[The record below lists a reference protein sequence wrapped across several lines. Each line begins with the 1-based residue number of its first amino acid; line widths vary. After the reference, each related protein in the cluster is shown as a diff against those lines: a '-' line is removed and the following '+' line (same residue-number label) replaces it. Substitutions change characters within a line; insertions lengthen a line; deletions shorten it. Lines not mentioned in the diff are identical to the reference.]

1 MGILNYS
8 AALNQAP
15 DSVGRTLGAAGQMQG
30 LQAQRQN
37 MTFQQQN
44 QEEGQAQR
52 LAQQQQQAQAQQ
64 QEQAARQQG
73 AELLQTG
80 TPQEIARF
88 MILNKD
94 VAKDF
99 INAAN
104 FQDTAAEES
113 RVDFAKEIVS
123 DQVDPEQAYIERIAT
138 VEANGGDASGLRK
151 TLESGADAMR
161 STAEKDLSML
171 ASKSMI
177 NYKEAMGIDQ
187 DNGIAK
193 FPSSVR
199 ESMWFNKQSQ
209 AVQDVHMKL
218 KRDEKPTL
226 DERLVYE
233 EGKEE
238 MKVDA
243 ELDKA
248 TRKTQAQRLQ
258 GYVDTGVSSAD
269 NLIVI
274 NQSLALLNS
283 VATGGIDK
291 ALLSA
296 KRLLGIESADE
307 AELSYNLGKTVLAQ
321 LKPTFGGAFTKDE
334 VKMLINMESNL
345 GKSIEGNKRILR
357 TIQKTSARATK
368 RALRAAEKL
377 DNEFAADEIR
387 NAIALSEKSGSIFNE
402 APEQQQAAPKTVNWS
417 DL

>member
-1 MGILNYS
+1 
-8 AALNQAP
+8 
-15 DSVGRTLGAAGQMQG
+15 
-30 LQAQRQN
+30 

-52 LAQQQQQAQAQQ
+52 LAQQQQRAQAQQ

-73 AELLQTG
+73 AELLQSG
-80 TPQEIARF
+80 SPVEIAQF
-88 MILNKD
+88 MIKNKN

-99 INAAN
+99 TQAAN
-104 FQDTAAEES
+104 FKDTAAMGS
-113 RVDFAKEIVS
+113 RVDYAKSVISGRVPARE
-123 DQVDPEQAYIERIAT
+123 AIEAQIKL
-138 VEANGGDASGLRK
+138 VESRGGDAQGLIK
-151 TLESGADAMR
+151 TLAMG
-161 STAEKDLSML
+161 TDEAIIEAAQKDLAML
-171 ASKSMI
+171 DPKSVI
-177 NYKEAMGIDQ
+177 DYNKAMGLGQ
-187 DNGIAK
+187 DDGIAK

>member
-1 MGILNYS
+1 
-8 AALNQAP
+8 
-15 DSVGRTLGAAGQMQG
+15 
-30 LQAQRQN
+30 
-37 MTFQQQN
+37 
-44 QEEGQAQR
+44 
-52 LAQQQQQAQAQQ
+52 
-64 QEQAARQQG
+64 
-73 AELLQTG
+73 
-80 TPQEIARF
+80 
-88 MILNKD
+88 MIKNKN

-99 INAAN
+99 TQAAN
-104 FQDTAAEES
+104 FKDTAAMGS
-113 RVDFAKEIVS
+113 RVDYAKSVISGRVPARE
-123 DQVDPEQAYIERIAT
+123 AIEAQIKL
-138 VEANGGDASGLRK
+138 VESRGGDAQGLIK
-151 TLESGADAMR
+151 TLAMG
-161 STAEKDLSML
+161 TDEAIIEAAQKDLAML
-171 ASKSMI
+171 DPKSVI
-177 NYKEAMGIDQ
+177 DYNKAMGLGQ
-187 DNGIAK
+187 DDGIAK

-258 GYVDTGVSSAD
+258 GYVDTGVASAD
-269 NLIVI
+269 NLITI

-291 ALLSA
+291 ALLDA
-296 KRLLGIESADE
+296 KRMLGIESADE
-307 AELSYNLGKTVLAQ
+307 AELSYNLGKTVLSQ

-357 TIQKTSARATK
+357 TIQKTSDRATK

-377 DNEFAADEIR
+377 GNEFAADEIR

-402 APEQQQAAPKTVNWS
+402 TPEQQQAAPKTVNWS